1 MPRDPLDDLLREP
14 GVVVLDGGLGT
25 ELERRGADL
34 ADRLWSAR
42 LLADDPEAIIAVHL
56 AYFRAGA
63 QVATTASYQAT
74 FEGFAAGGIAEADAA
89 GLMRRSVELALEARR
104 RYRLESGTERA
115 LLVAASIG
123 PYGAMLADGSE
134 YRGNYPLDLGELRD
148 FHRRRLRVL
157 AGAGADLLALE
168 TIPSLLEAQALVELL
183 AELPGTRAWL
193 SFTCADDRH
202 LRRGD
207 PIEAAVDLANAGPG
221 VVAVGINCTE
231 PPHVA
236 ALIGRIARRTVK
248 PIVVYPNGGERWN
261 AGRRAWTG
269 PIAELVPADI
279 AAWIA
284 AGARLVGGCCRV
296 GPDTI
301 GAIAAIAAAGQRSGA

>member
-1 MPRDPLDDLLREP
+1 MPGDLLDDLLQGRS
-14 GVVVLDGGLGT
+14 VVVLDGGLGT
-25 ELERRGADL
+25 ELERQGADL
-34 ADRLWSAR
+34 GDRLWSAR

-74 FEGFAAGGIAEADAA
+74 FEGFAAGGISEPDAA

-104 RYRLESGTERA
+104 RYRLESGTERT

-134 YRGNYPLDLGELRD
+134 YRGDYRLDLAELSD
-148 FHRRRLRVL
+148 FHRARLHVL
-157 AGAGADLLALE
+157 AGTGADLLALE
-168 TIPSLLEAQALVELL
+168 TIPSLIEAQALVELL
-183 AELPGTRAWL
+183 ADLPEARAWL
-193 SFTCADDRH
+193 SFSCADGGR

-207 PIEAAVDLANAGPG
+207 PIEAAVDLADAAPG

-236 ALIGRIARRTVK
+236 ELVGRIARRTAK

-269 PIAELVPADI
+269 PVAELAPADI

-296 GPDTI
+296 GPGTI
-301 GAIAAIAAAGQRSGA
+301 ATIAAIAAGGPHSGA